1 MDVYEKYAHGS
12 LLQNRYIKVAD
23 ISEGSY
29 GVVTLAKD
37 TARHDCLVAVKYI
50 YPMLYLRNKHL
61 RELSVKTGRAT
72 SSPAKLRS
80 QVPAENGQ
88 PESVKEEFE
97 REIGIHRILGL
108 DHPNITTLIDHFD
121 TCLVLEYCARGDL
134 YEALQSDLGPATS
147 QDIKD
152 AFLQILGA
160 LSYCHGKS
168 VYHRD
173 LKPENILISQ
183 DWSIKICDWGLAT
196 TQKIVTNKAEF
207 DVGSERYMAPELFD
221 PDLEQ
226 YDASKL
232 DLWSVGVIL
241 LTLVFHKNPFSVA
254 NYTDKRFLQF
264 LANREALFDF
274 FSTMSGEMFDALRN
288 CLTLDPGN
296 RDLSNLITSIENL
309 RFFTVDEEY
318 WAERSESEE
327 EEEEEEE
334 TEASESMEVKK
345 FEGLDKPGNNK
356 PLFLAQKH
364 GVAFAEPATATS
376 SSSDDLPHNRRAD
389 ALLNSSVVPI
399 PIGGRIRNTRKPF
412 GVALY
417 KLGAVESPYGPR
429 SIGRLRREEFFTPKS
444 AYSHFLERWEPSD
457 SDKDKEREKDRRRRG
472 GRQGR
477 QTWKRAP
484 RRKPRRKRRERAS
497 SHGQNGHN
505 GPIGPIGP
513 IGQNGQNGQNDHQ
526 FHNFHTQAH
535 VSHQAASHLASQ
547 PAHSLHRNHS
557 NQHSMGHL
565 TLGLLL
571 SRQNVISSFA
581 SLALAHPQF
590 RTPFSPKLNPPDSQ
604 MSGSVGKYVPP
615 FLRLPRKLPPPLH
628 EEFDD
633 LDLNDDAGIFQ
644 LEEDFALELS
654 AGGQREGS
662 SSSRPGCAKDVA
674 NPSRYLR
681 RMSVPKSE
689 DIASLSP
696 KYVPP
701 FRRGSHVGVQ
711 TNHKRRSTQS
721 PMPQASL
728 VPRDVWDSDWN
739 T

>member
-1 MDVYEKYAHGS
+1 MDAYEKYAHGS

-37 TARHDCLVAVKYI
+37 TAHNDCLVAVKYI
-50 YPMLYLRNKHL
+50 FPMLYLRNKHL

-80 QVPAENGQ
+80 QVQAENGQ
-88 PESVKEEFE
+88 PESVKEEFD

-207 DVGSERYMAPELFD
+207 DIGSERYMAPELFD

-232 DLWSVGVIL
+232 DIWSVGIVL

-274 FSTMSGEMFDALRN
+274 FSTMSGEMFDALRH
-288 CLTLDPGN
+288 CLTLDPEN
-296 RDLSNLITSIENL
+296 RDLDNLTSAIENL
-309 RFFTVDEEY
+309 RYFTVDEEY
-318 WAERSESEE
+318 WAERSESEEE

-345 FEGLDKPGNNK
+345 FEGLDKSGHEK

-412 GVALY
+412 GIALY
-417 KLGAVESPYGPR
+417 KLGAVGSPFGPR
-429 SIGRLRREEFFTPKS
+429 SIGRLRRDDVFAPKS

-457 SDKDKEREKDRRRRG
+457 SDKDKEREREKDRRRRG
-472 GRQGR
+472 GRHGR

-497 SHGQNGHN
+497 SHGQNGPSGPN
-505 GPIGPIGP
+505 GP
-513 IGQNGQNGQNDHQ
+513 NDHPA
-526 FHNFHTQAH
+526 HTLHAQAH
-535 VSHQAASHLASQ
+535 TLYQPMSHYPSQ
-547 PAHSLHRNHS
+547 PTHSLHRVHS
-557 NQHSMGHL
+557 NQNSMGHL
-565 TLGLLL
+565 NLGLLL
-571 SRQNVISSFA
+571 GRQNVVSSLA

-604 MSGSVGKYVPP
+604 MSASAGKYVPP
-615 FLRLPRKLPPPLH
+615 FLRLPRKLPAPLH

-633 LDLNDDAGIFQ
+633 LDLNDDADGIFQ

-662 SSSRPGCAKDVA
+662 SSSRPGCVRDVA

-681 RMSVPKSE
+681 RFSVPKSD

-701 FRRGSHVGVQ
+701 FRRGSHAGVQ

-739 T
+739 A